1 MMNLHQE
8 KLAEL
13 FPREYRNT
21 IRDNDW
27 QKILIFLNFVK
38 DLDYAI
44 LEKYLIKLF
53 AREKS
58 TYFRGVFKTL
68 SNVKDGAF
76 CKNS

>member
-8 KLAEL
+8 KPAEL

-53 AREKS
+53 DREKS
-58 TYFRGVFKTL
+58 TDFRGVFKTL

>member
-44 LEKYLIKLF
+44 VEKYLIKLF
-53 AREKS
+53 DREKS

>member
-8 KLAEL
+8 KLAKL

-53 AREKS
+53 DREKS

>member
-27 QKILIFLNFVK
+27 QKILMFLNFVK

-53 AREKS
+53 DREKS

>member
-27 QKILIFLNFVK
+27 RQIFIFLNFVK

-53 AREKS
+53 DREKS

-68 SNVKDGAF
+68 SNIKDGAF

>member
-38 DLDYAI
+38 DLDNAI

-53 AREKS
+53 DREKS

>member
-53 AREKS
+53 DREKS
-58 TYFRGVFKTL
+58 MYFRGVFKTL

>member
-53 AREKS
+53 DREKS
-58 TYFRGVFKTL
+58 TDFRGVFKTL

>member
-27 QKILIFLNFVK
+27 RQIFIFLNFVK

-53 AREKS
+53 GREKS
-58 TYFRGVFKTL
+58 TYVRGVFKNL
-68 SNVKDGAF
+68 VKYQRR
-76 CKNS
+76 SVL

>member
-27 QKILIFLNFVK
+27 QKNLIFLNFVK

-53 AREKS
+53 DREKS